1 MRRYIK
7 LIIISVSVLLCGRL
21 SAQNPETTGDVIVP
35 ISKYIVQANPDALSA
50 WFADN
55 LEISVLSRETNASR
69 AQAKLIVKSFFDTY
83 TPRSFEV
90 THSAS
95 RANMKYVLGTMNAGG
110 ESFLVTIFVT
120 SKDEKCKIQQFK
132 IERTL

>member
-1 MRRYIK
+1 MRRYFK
-7 LIIISVSVLLCGRL
+7 LIILSVSALLCGRL
-21 SAQNPETTGDVIVP
+21 AAQTTETTGDVIVP
-35 ISKYIVQANPDALSA
+35 ITKYIVQANPDALSA
-50 WFADN
+50 WFDEN
-55 LEISVLSRETNASR
+55 LEISILSRETNASR
-69 AQAKLIVKSFFDTY
+69 SQAKLIVKSFFESY

-120 SKDEKCKIQQFK
+120 NKDDKCKIQQFK

>member
-1 MRRYIK
+1 MRRYVK
-7 LIIISVSVLLCGRL
+7 LLLIAVSVLLCGRL
-21 SAQNPETTGDVIVP
+21 SAQNTETTGDVIVP
-35 ISKYIVQANPDALSA
+35 ISKYIVQANHEALSA

-69 AQAKLIVKSFFDTY
+69 SQAKLIVKSFFDTY

-95 RANMKYVLGTMNAGG
+95 RVNMKYVLGTMKAGG

-120 SKDEKCKIQQFK
+120 SKGEHCEIQQFK

>member
-1 MRRYIK
+1 MRRYIT
-7 LIIISVSVLLCGRL
+7 LILILFSSLLCSRAV
-21 SAQNPETTGDVIVP
+21 AQNPGTAGDAIVP
-35 ISKYIVQANPDALSA
+35 ISKYMVQANPEALSA

-69 AQAKLIVKSFFDTY
+69 AQAKLIVKSFFETY

-120 SKDEKCKIQQFK
+120 SKGENCKIQQFK

>member
-1 MRRYIK
+1 MRRYVK
-7 LIIISVSVLLCGRL
+7 LLLIAVSVLLCGRL
-21 SAQNPETTGDVIVP
+21 SAQNTETTGDVIVP
-35 ISKYIVQANPDALSA
+35 ISKYIVQANHEALSA

-69 AQAKLIVKSFFDTY
+69 SQAKLIVKSFFDTY

-95 RANMKYVLGTMNAGG
+95 RVNMKYVLGTMNAGG

-120 SKDEKCKIQQFK
+120 SKGEHCEIQQFK

>member
-1 MRRYIK
+1 MRRFLQ
-7 LIIISVSVLLCGRL
+7 LIAICVPMLFCANLR
-21 SAQNPETTGDVIVP
+21 AQNLEAAGDVMVP
-35 ISKYIVQANPDALSA
+35 ISKYLVQANHDALSA

-69 AQAKLIVKSFFDTY
+69 AQAKLIVKNFFEAY
-83 TPRSFEV
+83 TPRSFDV
-90 THSAS
+90 THTAS

-120 SKDEKCKIQQFK
+120 SKDGSCKIQQFK

>member
-7 LIIISVSVLLCGRL
+7 LIIILISALWCGRL
-21 SAQNPETTGDVIVP
+21 AAQNPETTGDVIVP
-35 ISKYIVQANPDALSA
+35 ITKYIVQANPEALSA

-95 RANMKYVLGTMNAGG
+95 RANMKYVLGTMKAGG
-110 ESFLVTIFVT
+110 ESFSVTIFVT
-120 SKDEKCKIQQFK
+120 SKDENCKIQQFK

>member
-7 LIIISVSVLLCGRL
+7 IILISVSVLFCGQVH
-21 SAQNPETTGDVIVP
+21 AQNVEAGGDVIVP

-69 AQAKLIVKSFFDTY
+69 AQAKLIVKTFFETY

-90 THSAS
+90 THTAT

-110 ESFLVTIFVT
+110 ESFMVTIFVT
-120 SKDEKCKIQQFK
+120 SKDGTCKIQQFK
-132 IERTL
+132 IEREM